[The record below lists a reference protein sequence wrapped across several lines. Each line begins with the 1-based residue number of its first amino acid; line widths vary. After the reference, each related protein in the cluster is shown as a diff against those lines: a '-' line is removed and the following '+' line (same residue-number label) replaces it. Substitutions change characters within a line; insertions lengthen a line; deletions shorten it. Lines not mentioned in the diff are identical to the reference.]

1 MASLLPSI
9 PLEFLRP
16 DKKYQL
22 MNWLVRLGLP
32 NRITRQVLES
42 WGAEM
47 HVEITSTDFDLL
59 NQHSLITPHRRI

>member
-16 DKKYQL
+16 DKKYPL
-22 MNWLVRLGLP
+22 MNWLVQLGLP
-32 NRITRQVLES
+32 NRITRQVLDQ
-42 WGAEM
+42 WGEEM
-47 HVEITSTDFDLL
+47 GVAITATDYDLL